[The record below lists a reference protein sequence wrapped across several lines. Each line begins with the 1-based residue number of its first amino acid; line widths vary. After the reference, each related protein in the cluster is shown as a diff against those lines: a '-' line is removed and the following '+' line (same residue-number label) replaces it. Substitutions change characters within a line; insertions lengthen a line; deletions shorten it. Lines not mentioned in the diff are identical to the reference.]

1 MSYITIRGLIDSLNE
16 MIINGEISEDDPIVD
31 ALILDDD
38 VDETLKT
45 LGFTTMRGYYHM
57 DEDVHV
63 PEGALYLR
71 IRSKE
76 DSEYDTGV
84 SFYTTKKEAAAV

>member
-16 MIINGEISEDDPIVD
+16 MIINGEISEDDQIVD
-31 ALILDDD
+31 ATIFEDDI
-38 VDETLKT
+38 EEYLKT
-45 LGFTTMRGYYHM
+45 LGFTTPMGYYHM
-57 DEDVHV
+57 DEDAHI

-84 SFYTTKKEAAAV
+84 SFYMTKKEAEAV